1 MRLLLAISAALLFL
15 RVWDPWPIE
24 TLRLKYFDALL
35 TLDEIHPSITV
46 ALYNIDEKALQEK
59 GQWPWRVSF

>member
-1 MRLLLAISAALLFL
+1 MRLLLAISVALLFL

-35 TLDEIHPSITV
+35 TLDEMQPSTTV
-46 ALYNIDEKALQEK
+46 ALYNIDEKALQV
-59 GQWPWRVSF
+59 RVNGHGRVVF